1 MILSI
6 SERTDIVAFYMP
18 WFLNRLK
25 EGYADVRNPFY
36 PKQVSRILLD
46 KDHIDAIVFCTKNP
60 VPLLA
65 NLDIIP
71 FPFIV
76 QVTITPYLKEIEPNV
91 PSKTEVISTIKKISK
106 IIGKERVYI
115 RYDPIFLSERYS
127 VSYHEKMFEKLC
139 SELENSVSRVI
150 ISFLDIKKN
159 VLRNRKILNLLPFT
173 RENIEEIAE
182 VIGRIA
188 NEYHLEVSTCA
199 EKIDLSKFG
208 IQKKGCTTEE
218 DIHKIV
224 EKKVQ
229 MKKNTTRE
237 NCGCVDTVDLGCYN
251 TCSHF
256 CKYCYANYEESQV
269 TENRKHHHPNS
280 SLLIGN
286 LEKGDNIKIRGE
298 INNKK

>member
-46 KDHIDAIVFCTKNP
+46 KDHIDAIIFCTKNP
-60 VPLLA
+60 LPLLK
-65 NLDIIP
+65 NINSIP

-76 QVTITPYLKEIEPNV
+76 QVTLTPYLKEIEPNV
-91 PSKTEVISTIKKISK
+91 PPKKKVLDAIKEISK
-106 IIGKERVYI
+106 MIGKERVYV

-127 VSYHEKMFEKLC
+127 ISYHEKMFEKLC
-139 SELENSVSRVI
+139 SELENDVSRVI
-150 ISFLDIKKN
+150 ISFLDMKRN
-159 VLRNRKILNLLPFT
+159 VLKNRKVLNLFPFT
-173 RENIEEIAE
+173 RENIEEISE
-182 VIGRIA
+182 IIGRIA
-188 NEYHLEVSTCA
+188 KMHHLEVSTCA
-199 EKIDLSKFG
+199 EKMDLSSFG
-208 IQKKGCTTEE
+208 IHKKGCTTEE

-224 EKKVQ
+224 EKPISL
-229 MKKNTTRE
+229 KKNTTRE

-256 CKYCYANYEESQV
+256 CKYCYANFDESQV
-269 TENRKHHHPNS
+269 VKNRKLHNPKS
-280 SLLIGN
+280 SLLIGE
-286 LEKGDNIKIRGE
+286 LEEGDIIKVKGTK
-298 INNKK
+298 